1 MSSLKKSFKLDDAG
15 NIEMDKDG
23 KIKWVE
29 EKENFTQVIRNI
41 LLTIKGEDILAPWF
55 GNSFVSMVIN
65 SKEANPET
73 YLEMCIRTALLPE
86 NEPRIKEIEELYIEQ
101 IEDRTFKVR
110 LTVRSI
116 RDNRTSLESRLM
128 L

>member
-1 MSSLKKSFKLDDAG
+1 MPSLKKSFKLDEAG

-29 EKENFTQVIRNI
+29 EKENFAQVIKNI
-41 LLTIKGEDILAPWF
+41 LLTIKGEDLISPWF
-55 GNSFVSMVIN
+55 GNNFIQMIASSRL
-65 SKEANPET
+65 ANPEV
-73 YLEMCIRTALLPE
+73 YLEMSIRSALLPE
-86 NEPRIKEIEELYIEQ
+86 NEPRIKEIEELYIER
-101 IEDRTFKVR
+101 IDDRSFKVR

-116 RDNRTSLESRLM
+116 YDDRTSIESRLM